1 MGEQSLSGHRNRR
14 RYGVFSAAECLG
26 IVWRANKKI
35 LRWMEATGG
44 GGAAMPNDLVMLS
57 RQSALTSRFSFY
69 LTFFIIF
76 FMGAASHFPLFGA

>member
-1 MGEQSLSGHRNRR
+1 
-14 RYGVFSAAECLG
+14 LG

-57 RQSALTSRFSFY
+57 RQSALTSRFSF
-69 LTFFIIF
+69 
-76 FMGAASHFPLFGA
+76 